1 MEENKMTLFTNEE
14 LGNVR
19 VLEIDGEPY
28 FVGKDVTNILGY
40 QNGSR
45 DINRH
50 VDEEDRHKVMLF
62 DGNQDK
68 ETIIIN
74 ESGLY
79 SLILSSKLPKA
90 KEFKHWITAEVLP
103 VIRKTG
109 GYVNDTK
116 QFVDYYFADCN
127 TYGREAITLMLNETK
142 RMANQLKA
150 QAPKV
155 LFAEAVE
162 SSKTSIPVGDLA
174 KLIKQNGVDIGQNR
188 LFSWLRMNNYLIKSG
203 DRKNMPTQKSMDLGL
218 FEVKISAFYRPDG
231 TVDISKTPK
240 VTGKGQTYLINK
252 FLSSLKGA

>member
-1 MEENKMTLFTNEE
+1 MEENKVTLFTNEE
-14 LGNVR
+14 LGSVR
-19 VLEIDGEPY
+19 ALEIDGEPY
-28 FVGKDVTNILGY
+28 FVGKDVAVALGY
-40 QNGSR
+40 KEPQKAVR
-45 DINRH
+45 ER
-50 VDEEDRHKVMLF
+50 VAPEDRGVSKM
-62 DGNQDK
+62 DTPGGKQ
-68 ETIIIN
+68 EMAIIN

-79 SLILSSKLPKA
+79 SLILSSKLPSAKA
-90 KEFKHWITAEVLP
+90 FKRWITAEVLP

-109 GYVNDTK
+109 GYVNDTA

-127 TYGREAITLMLNETK
+127 TYGRKAITLMLNETK

-188 LFSWLRMNNYLIKSG
+188 LFSWLRMNDYLIKSG

-218 FEVKISAFYRPDG
+218 FEVKISTFYRPDG
-231 TVDISKTPK
+231 TVDIAKTPK

>member
-1 MEENKMTLFTNEE
+1 MEENKVTLFTNEE
-14 LGNVR
+14 LGSVR
-19 VLEIDGEPY
+19 ALEIDGEPY
-28 FVGKDVTNILGY
+28 FVGKDVAVALGY
-40 QNGSR
+40 KEPQKAVR
-45 DINRH
+45 ER
-50 VDEEDRHKVMLF
+50 VAPEDRGVSKM
-62 DGNQDK
+62 DTPGGKQ
-68 ETIIIN
+68 EMAIIN

-79 SLILSSKLPKA
+79 SLILSSKLPSAKA
-90 KEFKHWITAEVLP
+90 FKRWITAEVLP

-188 LFSWLRMNNYLIKSG
+188 LFSWLRMNDYLIKSG

-218 FEVKISAFYRPDG
+218 FEVKISTFYRPDG
-231 TVDISKTPK
+231 TVDIAKTPK

>member
-1 MEENKMTLFTNEE
+1 MDESKMTLFTNEK

-28 FVGKDVTNILGY
+28 FVGKDVANILGY

-50 VDEEDRHKVMLF
+50 VGEEDRHKVMLS

-68 ETIIIN
+68 ETTIIN

-127 TYGREAITLMLNETK
+127 TYGREAIALMLNETK

-188 LFSWLRMNNYLIKSG
+188 LFSWLRMNDYLIKSG

-218 FEVKISAFYRPDG
+218 FEVKISTFYRPDG
-231 TVDISKTPK
+231 TVDIAKTPK

-252 FLSSLKGA
+252 FLSSLKGV

>member
-1 MEENKMTLFTNEE
+1 MEENKVTLFTNEE
-14 LGNVR
+14 LGSVR
-19 VLEIDGEPY
+19 ALEIDGEPY
-28 FVGKDVTNILGY
+28 FVGKDVAVALGY
-40 QNGSR
+40 KEPQKAVR
-45 DINRH
+45 ER
-50 VDEEDRHKVMLF
+50 VAPEDRGVSKM
-62 DGNQDK
+62 DTPGGKQ
-68 ETIIIN
+68 EMAIIN

-79 SLILSSKLPKA
+79 SLILSSKLPSAKA
-90 KEFKHWITAEVLP
+90 FKRWITAEVLP

-188 LFSWLRMNNYLIKSG
+188 LFSWLRMNDYLIKSG

-218 FEVKISAFYRPDG
+218 FEVKISTFYRPDG

-252 FLSSLKGA
+252 FLSSLKGM

>member
-1 MEENKMTLFTNEE
+1 MDENKMTLFTNEK

-28 FVGKDVTNILGY
+28 FVGKDVANILGY

-50 VDEEDRHKVMLF
+50 VGEEDRHKVMLS

-68 ETIIIN
+68 ETTIIN

-127 TYGREAITLMLNETK
+127 TYGREAIALMLNETK

-188 LFSWLRMNNYLIKSG
+188 LFSWLRMNDYLIKSG

-218 FEVKISAFYRPDG
+218 FEVKISTFYRPDG
-231 TVDISKTPK
+231 TVDIAKTPK

-252 FLSSLKGA
+252 FLSSLKGV

>member
-1 MEENKMTLFTNEE
+1 MDENKMTLFTNEE

-19 VLEIDGEPY
+19 ALEIDGEPY
-28 FVGKDVTNILGY
+28 FIGKDVATALGY
-40 QNGSR
+40 TNTQKAIR
-45 DINRH
+45 DH
-50 VDEEDRHKVMLF
+50 VDNEDKLTERIVLSGQNREVVF
-62 DGNQDK
+62 
-68 ETIIIN
+68 IN

-188 LFSWLRMNNYLIKSG
+188 LFSWLRTNDYLIKSG

-218 FEVKISAFYRPDG
+218 FEVKISAFYRHDG
-231 TVDISKTPK
+231 TVDIAKTPK